1 MEKFDLENFPVSES
15 AKNMIASVSDGFY
28 DNSYVGKWLYEV
40 MGQEYDTAREIA
52 EDILNQL
59 FPETATWGLMYHE
72 IKWGLPVR
80 ENLPYEERRQ
90 LIYRKRD
97 YRAPMTPYRMEG
109 YLKTATGFDVRIA
122 DINDP
127 GDYGFVAPHPNV
139 FKAYFMGEGT
149 LASKRARA
157 MLNELKQSHTM
168 FTMND
173 RTEIV
178 SDNRNLEEMNLK
190 KVIFHIAESFWY
202 SDLLDGR
209 KLLDGSSLLYPYMR
223 YNLMLGF
230 KYILGG
236 FTTPT
241 DADLQKV
248 KFRAKQE
255 TENDVKAGAIRIASD
270 IIFWNTYLLDGSWDL
285 DGSHRL
291 DVTRGYQ
298 LGVAIVAMVAC
309 AYNKVADSMKVRS
322 TYGLRSSSDARAAIR
337 SEFEADFWNTVYL
350 DGKLLLDGNAMLE
363 YRGGNK
369 RLEAAVTH
377 HMGIEREDVDVEAQ
391 VITKTRNYWF
401 LDGSNTLDGKKNLNS
416 IYRNINKDIQI
427 GMMCPSVMISGAG
440 NFPVKKKEKQVA
452 AWDRNH
458 EDYKEVEAILGKI
471 EAIFYGKDV
480 IKSDD
485 ENAIEKLQD
494 KVDGLRED
502 QERMKQAN
510 KAIRMKDKEKGDA
523 MLHDMGYT
531 DEQIAQLREP
541 DFCGRIGFS
550 DYILTNNNAN
560 IRRLEGRIKSLQ
572 KTKSQGTQESENKF
586 FKVKENVEAMRIQ
599 LFFEGKPEPEVRDI
613 LKSNGF
619 RWAPSVGAWQRQLN
633 NNGKYAVERVVR
645 ELEEMEAVE

>member
-28 DNSYVGKWLYEV
+28 DNSYVGKWLFEV
-40 MGQEYDTAREIA
+40 MGQEYDAAREIA

-149 LASKRARA
+149 LASKRART

-190 KVIFHIAESFWY
+190 KIIFHIAESFWY

-230 KYILGG
+230 KYMLGG

-248 KFRAKQE
+248 KFRAEQE

-270 IIFWNTYLLDGSWDL
+270 IIFWNTHLLDGSWDL

-291 DVTRGYQ
+291 DVLRGYE

-309 AYNKVADSMKVRS
+309 AYNEVTEVLK
-322 TYGLRSSSDARAAIR
+322 LRSRYETLTGSDIGSVMR
-337 SEFEADFWNTVYL
+337 SRFELDFWNTVYL
-350 DGKLLLDGNAMLE
+350 DGKLLLDGNTTLGYKA
-363 YRGGNK
+363 GNK
-369 RLEAAVTH
+369 RLELSVTH
-377 HMGIEREDVDVEAQ
+377 RFGIEREDEDAEVQ
-391 VITKTRNYWF
+391 VVTKTRNYWF
-401 LDGSNTLDGKKNLNS
+401 LDGCNTLNGKKNLNS
-416 IYRNINKDIQI
+416 IYRKEYIQ
-427 GMMCPSVMISGAG
+427 
-440 NFPVKKKEKQVA
+440 
-452 AWDRNH
+452 
-458 EDYKEVEAILGKI
+458 
-471 EAIFYGKDV
+471 
-480 IKSDD
+480 
-485 ENAIEKLQD
+485 
-494 KVDGLRED
+494 
-502 QERMKQAN
+502 
-510 KAIRMKDKEKGDA
+510 
-523 MLHDMGYT
+523 
-531 DEQIAQLREP
+531 
-541 DFCGRIGFS
+541 
-550 DYILTNNNAN
+550 
-560 IRRLEGRIKSLQ
+560 
-572 KTKSQGTQESENKF
+572 
-586 FKVKENVEAMRIQ
+586 
-599 LFFEGKPEPEVRDI
+599 
-613 LKSNGF
+613 
-619 RWAPSVGAWQRQLN
+619 
-633 NNGKYAVERVVR
+633 
-645 ELEEMEAVE
+645 

>member
-97 YRAPMTPYRMEG
+97 YRASMTPYRMEG

-149 LASKRARA
+149 LASKRVRA

-270 IIFWNTYLLDGSWDL
+270 IIFWNTHLLDGSWDL

-298 LGVAIVAMVAC
+298 LGVAIVAMVAF
-309 AYNKVADSMKVRS
+309 AHNEVTDVLKVRS
-322 TYGLRSSSDARAAIR
+322 AYDLRTGSDVRAAIR

-350 DGKLLLDGNAMLE
+350 DGKLLLDGNTTLE

-369 RLEAAVTH
+369 RLEASVTH
-377 HMGIEREDVDVEAQ
+377 HMGIKREDSDVSVQ

-401 LDGSNTLDGKKNLNS
+401 FDGSNMLNGKKNLNS
-416 IYRNINKDIQI
+416 IYRKEYIQ
-427 GMMCPSVMISGAG
+427 
-440 NFPVKKKEKQVA
+440 
-452 AWDRNH
+452 
-458 EDYKEVEAILGKI
+458 
-471 EAIFYGKDV
+471 
-480 IKSDD
+480 
-485 ENAIEKLQD
+485 
-494 KVDGLRED
+494 
-502 QERMKQAN
+502 
-510 KAIRMKDKEKGDA
+510 
-523 MLHDMGYT
+523 
-531 DEQIAQLREP
+531 
-541 DFCGRIGFS
+541 
-550 DYILTNNNAN
+550 
-560 IRRLEGRIKSLQ
+560 
-572 KTKSQGTQESENKF
+572 
-586 FKVKENVEAMRIQ
+586 
-599 LFFEGKPEPEVRDI
+599 
-613 LKSNGF
+613 
-619 RWAPSVGAWQRQLN
+619 
-633 NNGKYAVERVVR
+633 
-645 ELEEMEAVE
+645 

>member
-1 MEKFDLENFPVSES
+1 MERFDLENFPISES

-52 EDILNQL
+52 EDLINQL

-80 ENLPYEERRQ
+80 ENLSYEERRQ
-90 LIYRKRD
+90 IIYRKRD

-149 LASKRARA
+149 LQSKRARVL
-157 MLNELKQSHTM
+157 LNELKQSHTT

-178 SDNRNLEEMNLK
+178 SDNRTLEEMKLR

-209 KLLDGSSLLYPYMR
+209 KPLDGSSLLYPYMR

-230 KYILGG
+230 KYMLGG

-248 KFRAKQE
+248 KFRAEQK

-270 IIFWNTYLLDGSWDL
+270 IIFWNTHLLDGSWDL

-309 AYNKVADSMKVRS
+309 AYNKVTDSIKVRS

-350 DGKLLLDGNAMLE
+350 DGKLLLDGNDMLE
-363 YRGGNK
+363 HRGGNK

-377 HMGIEREDVDVEAQ
+377 HMGIERENMDVEAQ

-416 IYRNINKDIQI
+416 IYRKEYIQ
-427 GMMCPSVMISGAG
+427 
-440 NFPVKKKEKQVA
+440 
-452 AWDRNH
+452 
-458 EDYKEVEAILGKI
+458 
-471 EAIFYGKDV
+471 
-480 IKSDD
+480 
-485 ENAIEKLQD
+485 
-494 KVDGLRED
+494 
-502 QERMKQAN
+502 
-510 KAIRMKDKEKGDA
+510 
-523 MLHDMGYT
+523 
-531 DEQIAQLREP
+531 
-541 DFCGRIGFS
+541 
-550 DYILTNNNAN
+550 
-560 IRRLEGRIKSLQ
+560 
-572 KTKSQGTQESENKF
+572 
-586 FKVKENVEAMRIQ
+586 
-599 LFFEGKPEPEVRDI
+599 
-613 LKSNGF
+613 
-619 RWAPSVGAWQRQLN
+619 
-633 NNGKYAVERVVR
+633 
-645 ELEEMEAVE
+645 

>member
-149 LASKRARA
+149 LASKRVRA

-190 KVIFHIAESFWY
+190 KIIFHIAESFWY

-209 KLLDGSSLLYPYMR
+209 KPLDGSSLLYPYMR

-230 KYILGG
+230 KYMLGG

-248 KFRAKQE
+248 KFRAEQK

-270 IIFWNTYLLDGSWDL
+270 IIFWNTHLLDGSWDL

-309 AYNKVADSMKVRS
+309 AYNKVTDSMKVRS

-363 YRGGNK
+363 HRGGNK

-377 HMGIEREDVDVEAQ
+377 HMGIEREDMDVEAQ

-401 LDGSNTLDGKKNLNS
+401 LDGSNALDGKKNLNS
-416 IYRNINKDIQI
+416 IYRKEYIQ
-427 GMMCPSVMISGAG
+427 
-440 NFPVKKKEKQVA
+440 
-452 AWDRNH
+452 
-458 EDYKEVEAILGKI
+458 
-471 EAIFYGKDV
+471 
-480 IKSDD
+480 
-485 ENAIEKLQD
+485 
-494 KVDGLRED
+494 
-502 QERMKQAN
+502 
-510 KAIRMKDKEKGDA
+510 
-523 MLHDMGYT
+523 
-531 DEQIAQLREP
+531 
-541 DFCGRIGFS
+541 
-550 DYILTNNNAN
+550 
-560 IRRLEGRIKSLQ
+560 
-572 KTKSQGTQESENKF
+572 
-586 FKVKENVEAMRIQ
+586 
-599 LFFEGKPEPEVRDI
+599 
-613 LKSNGF
+613 
-619 RWAPSVGAWQRQLN
+619 
-633 NNGKYAVERVVR
+633 
-645 ELEEMEAVE
+645 

>member
-149 LASKRARA
+149 LASKRARS

-270 IIFWNTYLLDGSWDL
+270 IIFWNTHLLDGSWDL

-298 LGVAIVAMVAC
+298 LGVAIVAMVAF
-309 AYNKVADSMKVRS
+309 AHNEVTDVLKVRS
-322 TYGLRSSSDARAAIR
+322 AYDLRTGSDVRAAIR

-350 DGKLLLDGNAMLE
+350 DGKLLLDGNTTLE

-369 RLEAAVTH
+369 RLEASVTH
-377 HMGIEREDVDVEAQ
+377 HMGIKREDSDVSVQ

-401 LDGSNTLDGKKNLNS
+401 FDGSNMLNGKKNLNS
-416 IYRNINKDIQI
+416 IYRKEYIQ
-427 GMMCPSVMISGAG
+427 
-440 NFPVKKKEKQVA
+440 
-452 AWDRNH
+452 
-458 EDYKEVEAILGKI
+458 
-471 EAIFYGKDV
+471 
-480 IKSDD
+480 
-485 ENAIEKLQD
+485 
-494 KVDGLRED
+494 
-502 QERMKQAN
+502 
-510 KAIRMKDKEKGDA
+510 
-523 MLHDMGYT
+523 
-531 DEQIAQLREP
+531 
-541 DFCGRIGFS
+541 
-550 DYILTNNNAN
+550 
-560 IRRLEGRIKSLQ
+560 
-572 KTKSQGTQESENKF
+572 
-586 FKVKENVEAMRIQ
+586 
-599 LFFEGKPEPEVRDI
+599 
-613 LKSNGF
+613 
-619 RWAPSVGAWQRQLN
+619 
-633 NNGKYAVERVVR
+633 
-645 ELEEMEAVE
+645 

>member
-1 MEKFDLENFPVSES
+1 MEKYDLENFPVSES

-40 MGQEYDTAREIA
+40 MGREYDTAREIA

-149 LASKRARA
+149 LASKRVRA

-190 KVIFHIAESFWY
+190 KIIFHIAESFWY

-223 YNLMLGF
+223 YDLMLGF
-230 KYILGG
+230 KYMLGG

-248 KFRAKQE
+248 KFRAEQE

-270 IIFWNTYLLDGSWDL
+270 IIFWNTHLLDGSWDL
-285 DGSHRL
+285 DGAHML
-291 DVTRGYQ
+291 NVTRGYQ

-309 AYNKVADSMKVRS
+309 AYNKVTDSMKVRS
-322 TYGLRSSSDARAAIR
+322 TYSLRSSSDARAAIR
-337 SEFEADFWNTVYL
+337 SEFEVDFWNTVYL
-350 DGKLLLDGNAMLE
+350 DGKLLLDGNAVLE

-401 LDGSNTLDGKKNLNS
+401 LDGSSTLDGKKSLNS
-416 IYRNINKDIQI
+416 IYRKEYIQ
-427 GMMCPSVMISGAG
+427 
-440 NFPVKKKEKQVA
+440 
-452 AWDRNH
+452 
-458 EDYKEVEAILGKI
+458 
-471 EAIFYGKDV
+471 
-480 IKSDD
+480 
-485 ENAIEKLQD
+485 
-494 KVDGLRED
+494 
-502 QERMKQAN
+502 
-510 KAIRMKDKEKGDA
+510 
-523 MLHDMGYT
+523 
-531 DEQIAQLREP
+531 
-541 DFCGRIGFS
+541 
-550 DYILTNNNAN
+550 
-560 IRRLEGRIKSLQ
+560 
-572 KTKSQGTQESENKF
+572 
-586 FKVKENVEAMRIQ
+586 
-599 LFFEGKPEPEVRDI
+599 
-613 LKSNGF
+613 
-619 RWAPSVGAWQRQLN
+619 
-633 NNGKYAVERVVR
+633 
-645 ELEEMEAVE
+645 

>member
-1 MEKFDLENFPVSES
+1 MTDEELELFPTSES
-15 AKNMIASVSDGFY
+15 ALKMLSYVTPGFY
-28 DNSYVGKWLYEV
+28 DKSYVGKWMFQV
-40 MGQEYDTAREIA
+40 MGLEYDKALKLA
-52 EDILNQL
+52 EELPEQF
-59 FPETATWGLMYHE
+59 FPETATWGLCWHE
-72 IKWGLPVR
+72 IKWGLPVQ

-190 KVIFHIAESFWY
+190 KIIFHIAESFWY

-209 KLLDGSSLLYPYMR
+209 KPLDGSSLLYPYMR

-230 KYILGG
+230 KYMLGG

-248 KFRAKQE
+248 KFRAEQK

-270 IIFWNTYLLDGSWDL
+270 IIFWNTHLLDGSWDL

-298 LGVAIVAMVAC
+298 LGVAIIAMVAC
-309 AYNKVADSMKVRS
+309 AYNKVTDSMKVRS

-363 YRGGNK
+363 HRGGNK

-377 HMGIEREDVDVEAQ
+377 HMGIEREDMDVEAQ

-416 IYRNINKDIQI
+416 IYRKEYIQ
-427 GMMCPSVMISGAG
+427 
-440 NFPVKKKEKQVA
+440 
-452 AWDRNH
+452 
-458 EDYKEVEAILGKI
+458 
-471 EAIFYGKDV
+471 
-480 IKSDD
+480 
-485 ENAIEKLQD
+485 
-494 KVDGLRED
+494 
-502 QERMKQAN
+502 
-510 KAIRMKDKEKGDA
+510 
-523 MLHDMGYT
+523 
-531 DEQIAQLREP
+531 
-541 DFCGRIGFS
+541 
-550 DYILTNNNAN
+550 
-560 IRRLEGRIKSLQ
+560 
-572 KTKSQGTQESENKF
+572 
-586 FKVKENVEAMRIQ
+586 
-599 LFFEGKPEPEVRDI
+599 
-613 LKSNGF
+613 
-619 RWAPSVGAWQRQLN
+619 
-633 NNGKYAVERVVR
+633 
-645 ELEEMEAVE
+645 

>member
-149 LASKRARA
+149 LASKRARS

-202 SDLLDGR
+202 SNLLDGR

-416 IYRNINKDIQI
+416 IYRKEYIQ
-427 GMMCPSVMISGAG
+427 
-440 NFPVKKKEKQVA
+440 
-452 AWDRNH
+452 
-458 EDYKEVEAILGKI
+458 
-471 EAIFYGKDV
+471 
-480 IKSDD
+480 
-485 ENAIEKLQD
+485 
-494 KVDGLRED
+494 
-502 QERMKQAN
+502 
-510 KAIRMKDKEKGDA
+510 
-523 MLHDMGYT
+523 
-531 DEQIAQLREP
+531 
-541 DFCGRIGFS
+541 
-550 DYILTNNNAN
+550 
-560 IRRLEGRIKSLQ
+560 
-572 KTKSQGTQESENKF
+572 
-586 FKVKENVEAMRIQ
+586 
-599 LFFEGKPEPEVRDI
+599 
-613 LKSNGF
+613 
-619 RWAPSVGAWQRQLN
+619 
-633 NNGKYAVERVVR
+633 
-645 ELEEMEAVE
+645 

>member
-28 DNSYVGKWLYEV
+28 DNSYVGKWLFEV
-40 MGQEYDTAREIA
+40 MGQEYDAAREIA

-59 FPETATWGLMYHE
+59 LPETATWGLMYHE

-149 LASKRARA
+149 LASKRART

-190 KVIFHIAESFWY
+190 KIIFHIAESFWY

-209 KLLDGSSLLYPYMR
+209 KPLDGSSLLYPYMR

-230 KYILGG
+230 KYMLGG

-248 KFRAKQE
+248 KFRAEQK

-270 IIFWNTYLLDGSWDL
+270 IIFWNTHLLDGSWDL

-309 AYNKVADSMKVRS
+309 AYNKVTDSMKVRS

-363 YRGGNK
+363 HRGGNK

-377 HMGIEREDVDVEAQ
+377 HMGIERENMDVEAQ

-416 IYRNINKDIQI
+416 IYRKEYIQ
-427 GMMCPSVMISGAG
+427 
-440 NFPVKKKEKQVA
+440 
-452 AWDRNH
+452 
-458 EDYKEVEAILGKI
+458 
-471 EAIFYGKDV
+471 
-480 IKSDD
+480 
-485 ENAIEKLQD
+485 
-494 KVDGLRED
+494 
-502 QERMKQAN
+502 
-510 KAIRMKDKEKGDA
+510 
-523 MLHDMGYT
+523 
-531 DEQIAQLREP
+531 
-541 DFCGRIGFS
+541 
-550 DYILTNNNAN
+550 
-560 IRRLEGRIKSLQ
+560 
-572 KTKSQGTQESENKF
+572 
-586 FKVKENVEAMRIQ
+586 
-599 LFFEGKPEPEVRDI
+599 
-613 LKSNGF
+613 
-619 RWAPSVGAWQRQLN
+619 
-633 NNGKYAVERVVR
+633 
-645 ELEEMEAVE
+645 

>member
-28 DNSYVGKWLYEV
+28 DNSYVGKWLFEV
-40 MGQEYDTAREIA
+40 MGQEYDAAREIA

-149 LASKRARA
+149 LASKRART

-190 KVIFHIAESFWY
+190 KIIFHIAESFWY

-230 KYILGG
+230 KYMLGG

-248 KFRAKQE
+248 KFRAEQE

-270 IIFWNTYLLDGSWDL
+270 IIFWNTHLLDGSWDL

-291 DVTRGYQ
+291 DVLRGYE

-309 AYNKVADSMKVRS
+309 AYNEVTEVLK
-322 TYGLRSSSDARAAIR
+322 LRSRYETLTGSDIGSVMR
-337 SEFEADFWNTVYL
+337 SRFELDFWNTVYL
-350 DGKLLLDGNAMLE
+350 DGKLLLDGNTTLGYKA
-363 YRGGNK
+363 GNK
-369 RLEAAVTH
+369 RLESSVTH
-377 HMGIEREDVDVEAQ
+377 RFDIEREDEDAEVQ
-391 VITKTRNYWF
+391 VVTKTRNYWF
-401 LDGSNTLDGKKNLNS
+401 LDGCNTLNGKKNLNS
-416 IYRNINKDIQI
+416 IYRKEYIQ
-427 GMMCPSVMISGAG
+427 
-440 NFPVKKKEKQVA
+440 
-452 AWDRNH
+452 
-458 EDYKEVEAILGKI
+458 
-471 EAIFYGKDV
+471 
-480 IKSDD
+480 
-485 ENAIEKLQD
+485 
-494 KVDGLRED
+494 
-502 QERMKQAN
+502 
-510 KAIRMKDKEKGDA
+510 
-523 MLHDMGYT
+523 
-531 DEQIAQLREP
+531 
-541 DFCGRIGFS
+541 
-550 DYILTNNNAN
+550 
-560 IRRLEGRIKSLQ
+560 
-572 KTKSQGTQESENKF
+572 
-586 FKVKENVEAMRIQ
+586 
-599 LFFEGKPEPEVRDI
+599 
-613 LKSNGF
+613 
-619 RWAPSVGAWQRQLN
+619 
-633 NNGKYAVERVVR
+633 
-645 ELEEMEAVE
+645 

>member
-149 LASKRARA
+149 RASTRART

-209 KLLDGSSLLYPYMR
+209 KLLDGSSLLYPYIR
-223 YNLMLGF
+223 YNLMIGF

-270 IIFWNTYLLDGSWDL
+270 IIFWNTHLLDGSWDL

-298 LGVAIVAMVAC
+298 LGVAIVAMVAF
-309 AYNKVADSMKVRS
+309 AHNEVTDVLKVRS
-322 TYGLRSSSDARAAIR
+322 AYDLRTGSDVRAAIR

-350 DGKLLLDGNAMLE
+350 DGKLLLDGNTTLE

-369 RLEAAVTH
+369 RLEASVTH
-377 HMGIEREDVDVEAQ
+377 HMGIKREDSDVSVQ

-401 LDGSNTLDGKKNLNS
+401 FDGSNMLNGKKNLNS
-416 IYRNINKDIQI
+416 IYRKEYIQ
-427 GMMCPSVMISGAG
+427 
-440 NFPVKKKEKQVA
+440 
-452 AWDRNH
+452 
-458 EDYKEVEAILGKI
+458 
-471 EAIFYGKDV
+471 
-480 IKSDD
+480 
-485 ENAIEKLQD
+485 
-494 KVDGLRED
+494 
-502 QERMKQAN
+502 
-510 KAIRMKDKEKGDA
+510 
-523 MLHDMGYT
+523 
-531 DEQIAQLREP
+531 
-541 DFCGRIGFS
+541 
-550 DYILTNNNAN
+550 
-560 IRRLEGRIKSLQ
+560 
-572 KTKSQGTQESENKF
+572 
-586 FKVKENVEAMRIQ
+586 
-599 LFFEGKPEPEVRDI
+599 
-613 LKSNGF
+613 
-619 RWAPSVGAWQRQLN
+619 
-633 NNGKYAVERVVR
+633 
-645 ELEEMEAVE
+645 

>member
-149 LASKRARA
+149 LASKRART

-178 SDNRNLEEMNLK
+178 SDNQNLEEMNLK
-190 KVIFHIAESFWY
+190 KIIFHIAESFWY

-230 KYILGG
+230 KYMLGG

-248 KFRAKQE
+248 KFRAEQE

-270 IIFWNTYLLDGSWDL
+270 IIFWNTHLLDGSWDL

-309 AYNKVADSMKVRS
+309 AYNKVTDSMKVRS
-322 TYGLRSSSDARAAIR
+322 TYGLRTSSDARAAIR

-416 IYRNINKDIQI
+416 IYRKEYIQ
-427 GMMCPSVMISGAG
+427 
-440 NFPVKKKEKQVA
+440 
-452 AWDRNH
+452 
-458 EDYKEVEAILGKI
+458 
-471 EAIFYGKDV
+471 
-480 IKSDD
+480 
-485 ENAIEKLQD
+485 
-494 KVDGLRED
+494 
-502 QERMKQAN
+502 
-510 KAIRMKDKEKGDA
+510 
-523 MLHDMGYT
+523 
-531 DEQIAQLREP
+531 
-541 DFCGRIGFS
+541 
-550 DYILTNNNAN
+550 
-560 IRRLEGRIKSLQ
+560 
-572 KTKSQGTQESENKF
+572 
-586 FKVKENVEAMRIQ
+586 
-599 LFFEGKPEPEVRDI
+599 
-613 LKSNGF
+613 
-619 RWAPSVGAWQRQLN
+619 
-633 NNGKYAVERVVR
+633 
-645 ELEEMEAVE
+645 

>member
-1 MEKFDLENFPVSES
+1 
-15 AKNMIASVSDGFY
+15 
-28 DNSYVGKWLYEV
+28 

-127 GDYGFVAPHPNV
+127 GDYGFVAPHTNV

-157 MLNELKQSHTM
+157 KLNELKQSHTM

-401 LDGSNTLDGKKNLNS
+401 LDGSNTLDGKKNLIQS
-416 IYRNINKDIQI
+416 IERSISNEYR
-427 GMMCPSVMISGAG
+427 
-440 NFPVKKKEKQVA
+440 KEQKRG
-452 AWDRNH
+452 DH
-458 EDYKEVEAILGKI
+458 EE
-471 EAIFYGKDV
+471 
-480 IKSDD
+480 
-485 ENAIEKLQD
+485 
-494 KVDGLRED
+494 
-502 QERMKQAN
+502 
-510 KAIRMKDKEKGDA
+510 
-523 MLHDMGYT
+523 
-531 DEQIAQLREP
+531 
-541 DFCGRIGFS
+541 
-550 DYILTNNNAN
+550 
-560 IRRLEGRIKSLQ
+560 
-572 KTKSQGTQESENKF
+572 SQG
-586 FKVKENVEAMRIQ
+586 
-599 LFFEGKPEPEVRDI
+599 EP
-613 LKSNGF
+613 G
-619 RWAPSVGAWQRQLN
+619 
-633 NNGKYAVERVVR
+633 
-645 ELEEMEAVE
+645 

>member
-149 LASKRARA
+149 LASKRVRA

-190 KVIFHIAESFWY
+190 KIIFHIAESFWY

-209 KLLDGSSLLYPYMR
+209 KPLDGSSLLYPYMR

-230 KYILGG
+230 KYMLGG

-248 KFRAKQE
+248 KFRAEQK

-270 IIFWNTYLLDGSWDL
+270 IIFWNTHLLDGSWDL

-309 AYNKVADSMKVRS
+309 AYNKVTDSMKVRS

-350 DGKLLLDGNAMLE
+350 DGKLLLDGNDMLE
-363 YRGGNK
+363 HRGGNK

-377 HMGIEREDVDVEAQ
+377 HMGIERENMDVEAQ

-416 IYRNINKDIQI
+416 IYRKEYIQ
-427 GMMCPSVMISGAG
+427 
-440 NFPVKKKEKQVA
+440 
-452 AWDRNH
+452 
-458 EDYKEVEAILGKI
+458 
-471 EAIFYGKDV
+471 
-480 IKSDD
+480 
-485 ENAIEKLQD
+485 
-494 KVDGLRED
+494 
-502 QERMKQAN
+502 
-510 KAIRMKDKEKGDA
+510 
-523 MLHDMGYT
+523 
-531 DEQIAQLREP
+531 
-541 DFCGRIGFS
+541 
-550 DYILTNNNAN
+550 
-560 IRRLEGRIKSLQ
+560 
-572 KTKSQGTQESENKF
+572 
-586 FKVKENVEAMRIQ
+586 
-599 LFFEGKPEPEVRDI
+599 
-613 LKSNGF
+613 
-619 RWAPSVGAWQRQLN
+619 
-633 NNGKYAVERVVR
+633 
-645 ELEEMEAVE
+645 

>member
-190 KVIFHIAESFWY
+190 KIIFHIAESFWY

-209 KLLDGSSLLYPYMR
+209 KLLNGSTTLFPYSR
-223 YNLMLGF
+223 YDLVLGF
-230 KYILGG
+230 KYLLG
-236 FTTPT
+236 
-241 DADLQKV
+241 
-248 KFRAKQE
+248 E
-255 TENDVKAGAIRIASD
+255 TGNGNNIEFENLRFISKHWKESSAQFSKIETKSDVS
-270 IIFWNTYLLDGSWDL
+270 FWKLPLLDGSRML
-285 DGSHRL
+285 DGTEKL
-291 DVTRGYQ
+291 DVMRNYSLT
-298 LGVAIVAMVAC
+298 MFT
-309 AYNKVADSMKVRS
+309 KVTGELFS
-322 TYGLRSSSDARAAIR
+322 TEL
-337 SEFEADFWNTVYL
+337 FEASIGTEIPFETEETGIAKIITAAELNYWNLIFL
-350 DGKLLLDGNAMLE
+350 DGRALLDGNDVLDSSTRKVGKPIIRMRAP
-363 YRGGNK
+363 
-369 RLEAAVTH
+369 
-377 HMGIEREDVDVEAQ
+377 IEEKYNELQAE
-391 VITKTRNYWF
+391 VITKTWNYRF
-401 LDGSNTLDGKKNLNS
+401 LDGSVSLNGSRNLDS
-416 IYRNINKDIQI
+416 IYRK
-427 GMMCPSVMISGAG
+427 
-440 NFPVKKKEKQVA
+440 
-452 AWDRNH
+452 
-458 EDYKEVEAILGKI
+458 
-471 EAIFYGKDV
+471 
-480 IKSDD
+480 
-485 ENAIEKLQD
+485 
-494 KVDGLRED
+494 
-502 QERMKQAN
+502 
-510 KAIRMKDKEKGDA
+510 
-523 MLHDMGYT
+523 
-531 DEQIAQLREP
+531 EQIQ
-541 DFCGRIGFS
+541 
-550 DYILTNNNAN
+550 
-560 IRRLEGRIKSLQ
+560 
-572 KTKSQGTQESENKF
+572 
-586 FKVKENVEAMRIQ
+586 
-599 LFFEGKPEPEVRDI
+599 
-613 LKSNGF
+613 
-619 RWAPSVGAWQRQLN
+619 
-633 NNGKYAVERVVR
+633 
-645 ELEEMEAVE
+645 

>member
-139 FKAYFMGEGT
+139 FKACFMGEGT

-416 IYRNINKDIQI
+416 IYRKEYIQ
-427 GMMCPSVMISGAG
+427 
-440 NFPVKKKEKQVA
+440 
-452 AWDRNH
+452 
-458 EDYKEVEAILGKI
+458 
-471 EAIFYGKDV
+471 
-480 IKSDD
+480 
-485 ENAIEKLQD
+485 
-494 KVDGLRED
+494 
-502 QERMKQAN
+502 
-510 KAIRMKDKEKGDA
+510 
-523 MLHDMGYT
+523 
-531 DEQIAQLREP
+531 
-541 DFCGRIGFS
+541 
-550 DYILTNNNAN
+550 
-560 IRRLEGRIKSLQ
+560 
-572 KTKSQGTQESENKF
+572 
-586 FKVKENVEAMRIQ
+586 
-599 LFFEGKPEPEVRDI
+599 
-613 LKSNGF
+613 
-619 RWAPSVGAWQRQLN
+619 
-633 NNGKYAVERVVR
+633 
-645 ELEEMEAVE
+645 